1 MTAEAQ
7 QVEVQSREALRVW
20 LAANHARTDSIWLV
34 TWKAHTPYHVSWDV
48 VVEEALCFG
57 WIDSRPRRLDQDR
70 SMIRLSP
77 RKAGSGWSGVN
88 KARIERLID
97 SGLMA
102 PPGLAKIERARRD
115 GSWTA
120 LDAASELLVPDDLQ
134 QAFDS
139 HPGARGLF
147 DAFPRSARRS
157 TLEWVALA
165 KRPETRANRVNETA
179 RLAALGQRANQWSK
193 QSSGRE

>member
-1 MTAEAQ
+1 MNAEAE
-7 QVEVQSREALRVW
+7 QVEVQSREALRAW
-20 LAANHARTDSIWLV
+20 LAENHARADSIWLV

-57 WIDSRPRRLDQDR
+57 WIDSQPRKLDQDR

-97 SGLMA
+97 SDLMA
-102 PPGLAKIERARRD
+102 PPGLAKIELARRD

-120 LDAASELLVPDDLQ
+120 LDAASELSIPEDLQ
-134 QAFDS
+134 QAFDA
-139 HPGARGLF
+139 HPGARGRF

-157 TLEWVALA
+157 ILEWVALA
-165 KRPETRANRVNETA
+165 KRPVTRATRVNETA

>member
-1 MTAEAQ
+1 MTAEAE
-7 QVEVQSREALRVW
+7 QVEVQSREALRDW

-48 VVEEALCFG
+48 VVEEALCFS
-57 WIDSRPRRLDQDR
+57 WIDSQPRKLDQDR

-77 RKAGSGWSGVN
+77 RKPGSGWSGVN
-88 KARIERLID
+88 KGRIERLVA

-102 PPGLAKIERARRD
+102 APGLEKIELARRD

-120 LDAASELLVPDDLQ
+120 LDAASDLSIPDDLQ
-134 QAFDS
+134 HAFDA
-139 HPGARGLF
+139 HPGARGRF
-147 DAFPRSARRS
+147 DAFPPSARRS
-157 TLEWVALA
+157 ILEWVALA
-165 KRPETRANRVNETA
+165 KRPETRATRVNETA

-193 QSSGRE
+193 RSSGKE